1 MSIQQGISS
10 QVYKMAD
17 AAQTPEQIRSLQGL
31 LTKSI
36 QDGALPSYVGVPLLG
51 NLNQRL
57 QQVATMNAPQQQQQQ
72 PPIADEILQ
81 QAQHSQQQG
90 LNGLKSNLPVEGM
103 YDGGI
108 VALAAGG
115 DVDDYDPEDER
126 IEEAEYMQALQHAQ
140 DNTASMLEEGS
151 PRGFAAATPTAG
163 KEINRTPNIE
173 QNIQKEDILKGHG
186 IEQIIAQAA
195 KQHNLPPE
203 LMRNIAMA
211 ESSLNPNAASNRSS
225 AKGLYQFIDSTWAGM
240 GGKQGEQFDPARN
253 AELGAAF
260 TRKNAEYLK
269 NALGRDPTYGE
280 VYAAHFFGPG
290 TARQLASA
298 DQSAGI
304 DAALGNRA
312 NAVISANPH
321 LRGKT
326 VGDVFG
332 GLSKKAGEGIVALA
346 GGGAVQ
352 HFDKGGINA
361 AGNFSNANSDDP
373 LLGGTMS
380 PTDLSLMQKDNPNA
394 FQRLMRGL
402 TSGPYD
408 GYNNSATAMTPS
420 VRDMPFTK
428 QETPAGAAITY
439 RRQHGASNA
448 PPVSSADLN
457 KPWIASEKVDLSKL
471 NTPYDQLTNDSP
483 NAASQGDIR
492 AFENAQQSRG
502 STAESSDQAVRDAY
516 RQAGPAAPAEG
527 GAGQPPASARSPFD
541 DYMERMT
548 RREEDL
554 KQQKEE
560 DKYMSLLAAGLGM
573 MGGTSPFA
581 GANIGQGALAGV
593 ANYAQAAKLRGAE
606 QAGIDKNVMMANR
619 YKELGDVTRQSQ
631 DLMMKRFGISE
642 ADRVAAQQAATQDRN
657 ARLVNEHV
665 KNVLLN
671 NPQVKAAVTEE
682 DKAKAMEK
690 AQQEM
695 IADPFYRGLYK
706 KAFPEL
712 ELPSANAYAGYSI
725 VNKK

>member
-81 QAQHSQQQG
+81 QAQQPQQQG

-173 QNIQKEDILKGHG
+173 QNIRKEDTIKGHG
-186 IEQIIAQAA
+186 IDEIIAQAA
-195 KQHNLPPE
+195 KQRNLPPE

-211 ESSLNPNAASNRSS
+211 ESGMDPNAANKRSS

-352 HFDKGGINA
+352 HFAKGGAEWYNEELPESNKDYTRDVNQLGAKFQDFGHILNPFAWGKGFGSPTPYTDKLNKKYEDEDQFESATDETNLLRRRYPPPA
-361 AGNFSNANSDDP
+361 ATQAEQNQSETAR
-373 LLGGTMS
+373 LLGRS
-380 PTDLSLMQKDNPNA
+380 PAPSLQTQVQQANRQGSVNP
-394 FQRLMRGL
+394 
-402 TSGPYD
+402 
-408 GYNNSATAMTPS
+408 
-420 VRDMPFTK
+420 
-428 QETPAGAAITY
+428 AI
-439 RRQHGASNA
+439 N
-448 PPVSSADLN
+448 
-457 KPWIASEKVDLSKL
+457 E
-471 NTPYDQLTNDSP
+471 
-483 NAASQGDIR
+483 
-492 AFENAQQSRG
+492 
-502 STAESSDQAVRDAY
+502 
-516 RQAGPAAPAEG
+516 
-527 GAGQPPASARSPFD
+527 PPASQDQPQQQPAQQRSPYD
-541 DYMERMT
+541 DFIDEMKNHRSDM
-548 RREEDL
+548 

-560 DKYMSLLAAGLGM
+560 DKYMSLLTAGLGM

-619 YKELGDVTRQSQ
+619 YKELGDVTRQNQ

-642 ADRVAAQQAATQDRN
+642 EDRVAAQQAATQDRN

-671 NPQVKAAVTEE
+671 NPKVKSAITEE
-682 DKAKAMEK
+682 DKAKAMEV
-690 AQQEM
+690 AQREM

-712 ELPSANAYAGYSI
+712 ELPSGSTVGIPSYNPTT
-725 VNKK
+725 KTFQ